1 MWFVNMFFPQKNDKK
16 KKKKSVY
23 LALQQVPKSSIK
35 KTIAH
40 NGLNLLT
47 RECRLVNQSVHLRK
61 ISVPIIR
68 INGVLLIDLGMLIRV
83 LIKIHLE
90 K

>member
-1 MWFVNMFFPQKNDKK
+1 MSNIKTI
-16 KKKKSVY
+16 SVY
-23 LALQQVPKSSIK
+23 LALQQVLKSSIK

-40 NGLNLLT
+40 NGFNLLT
-47 RECRLVNQSVHLRK
+47 REYRLVNQSVLLRK

-90 K
+90 KRSTF

>member
-1 MWFVNMFFPQKNDKK
+1 M
-16 KKKKSVY
+16 SVY
-23 LALQQVPKSSIK
+23 LALQQVLKSSIK

-40 NGLNLLT
+40 NGFNLLT
-47 RECRLVNQSVHLRK
+47 REYRLVNQSVLLRK

>member
-1 MWFVNMFFPQKNDKK
+1 M
-16 KKKKSVY
+16 
-23 LALQQVPKSSIK
+23 
-35 KTIAH
+35 
-40 NGLNLLT
+40 LT

-61 ISVPIIR
+61 LSVPIIR

>member
-1 MWFVNMFFPQKNDKK
+1 MSNRKTI
-16 KKKKSVY
+16 SVY
-23 LALQQVPKSSIK
+23 LALQQVLKSSIK

-40 NGLNLLT
+40 NGFNLLT
-47 RECRLVNQSVHLRK
+47 RDCRLVIQSVLLRK